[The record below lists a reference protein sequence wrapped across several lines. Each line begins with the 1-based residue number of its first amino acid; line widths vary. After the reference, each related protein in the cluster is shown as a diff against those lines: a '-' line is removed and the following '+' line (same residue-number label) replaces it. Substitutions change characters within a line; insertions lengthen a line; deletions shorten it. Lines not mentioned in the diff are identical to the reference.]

1 MAHKAEILAPCG
13 SFETLE
19 AALRSGCDAVYL
31 GGEKFSAR
39 QNAANFTDEQLKE
52 AVVRLIRVDRSF
64 NSVLYLLR
72 KKLVCVY
79 NFVLRLS
86 FYNCACFELFFKVM
100 DFCLKLSYFF
110 LSFVGLTTAILSAQ

>member
-39 QNAANFTDEQLKE
+39 HNA
-52 AVVRLIRVDRSF
+52 
-64 NSVLYLLR
+64 
-72 KKLVCVY
+72 
-79 NFVLRLS
+79 
-86 FYNCACFELFFKVM
+86 
-100 DFCLKLSYFF
+100 
-110 LSFVGLTTAILSAQ
+110 

>member
-1 MAHKAEILAPCG
+1 MASSLG
-13 SFETLE
+13 SVIHC
-19 AALRSGCDAVYL
+19 AD
-31 GGEKFSAR
+31 KI
-39 QNAANFTDEQLKE
+39 

-64 NSVLYLLR
+64 DSVLYLLR

-110 LSFVGLTTAILSAQ
+110 LSFVSLASCSACVVNIVLYLGADIFDILIC